1 MVPQPW
7 SLNNAS
13 VTRATFVT
21 SACAVGKLMPMI
33 AVKITID
40 NNPTPKLFVF
50 VRAKT
55 IKGIEKLFVI
65 SMIINIIKKN
75 FFRDSVQMMQFSQ
88 QLKDEEGV
96 IDAAI
101 IMCTELNKNAL
112 KNMELL
118 TEDGISAT
126 ENDTLISINCQ
137 DENSLNNAIQK
148 AEQLLVSNTGNAEN
162 EFNNLASALDSFSDA
177 NIASL
182 SIPGQFVKEI
192 ATELIKK
199 QLHLFVFSD
208 HVPLQDEIYLKNL
221 ALENNVL
228 LMGPEAGT
236 SILNGTVFGFGNR
249 VRNGSVGIIGASG
262 TGIQES
268 STMIDLFGEGI
279 SNAIGVGGRDLQ
291 KDMDGMM
298 TMKTMEIFENDP
310 NTKSILLVSK
320 PVDDNV
326 RNKIIN
332 KINNFS
338 KKNYVLCLVGDNENR
353 EDSAKIKFS
362 KSIQTSV
369 LKILKS
375 LDDDVYKKTKDIV
388 KNQVDDSIKLAESLS
403 KDLNME
409 QKFVRGF
416 FAGGT
421 LCYESKIILE
431 QMIGKVHSNLSSDDE
446 YSIKGSAPSK
456 ENTLIDFGEEEFTSA
471 RPHPIIDPLLR
482 KNRIL
487 EDANDPNV
495 GVIIIDIIC
504 GINAAKNTIAFH
516 AETIKKAIQ
525 TADEKGRKL
534 SVFVYVCGTEKD
546 VSENELQ
553 MLKDSGAEIFT
564 SNALMSFAAAL
575 VVKNLDE
582 NLIKKIR
589 AEFLEGG
596 LF

>member
-1 MVPQPW
+1 
-7 SLNNAS
+7 
-13 VTRATFVT
+13 
-21 SACAVGKLMPMI
+21 MPI
-33 AVKITID
+33 TAVKIIID
-40 NNPTPKLFVF
+40 KRPTPKRFIF
-50 VRAKT
+50 DRAKT
-55 IKGIEKLFVI
+55 IKAIEKLIDI
-65 SMIINIIKKN
+65 SMIVNITKKN

-88 QLKDEEGV
+88 QLKDEQGV

-101 IMCTELNKNAL
+101 VMGTDLNKNTL
-112 KNMELL
+112 KKMELL
-118 TEDGISAT
+118 TEDGAIAT
-126 ENDTLISINCQ
+126 ENDTLISINCT
-137 DENSLNNAIQK
+137 DKNSLNDAIQK
-148 AEQLLVSNTGNAEN
+148 AERLLTSNTTKSKN
-162 EFNNLASALDSFSDA
+162 EFNSLASALGAFDNA

-182 SIPGQFVKEI
+182 SIPGKFVREM
-192 ATELIKK
+192 ATELIRK

-208 HVPLQDEIYLKNL
+208 HVPLEDEIYLKNL

-228 LMGPEAGT
+228 FMGPEAGT

-249 VRNGSVGIIGASG
+249 IRNGSVGIIGASG

-279 SNAIGVGGRDLQ
+279 SHGIGVGGRDLRN
-291 KDMDGMM
+291 DIGGMM
-298 TMKTMEIFENDP
+298 TMKTMEIFEDDP
-310 NTKSILLVSK
+310 NTKAVLLVSK
-320 PVDDNV
+320 PVGDDV

-338 KKNYVLCLVGDNENR
+338 KKNYVICLIGDNENR

-369 LKILKS
+369 LKILKYVNG
-375 LDDDVYKKTKDIV
+375 DAYKKIKDV
-388 KNQVDDSIKLAESLS
+388 VRKQVDDSIKLAESLS
-403 KDLNME
+403 NDLNSE
-409 QKFVRGF
+409 QKFIRGF

-446 YSIKGSAPSK
+446 YSIKGNAASK

-487 EDANDPNV
+487 EDADDPNV

-504 GINAAKNTIAFH
+504 GINAAKNTMAFH
-516 AETIKKAIQ
+516 AETIKKAIEN
-525 TADEKGRKL
+525 AKEKGRKL
-534 SVFVYVCGTEKD
+534 SVFAYICGTEKD
-546 VSENELQ
+546 VSKNELK
-553 MLKDSGAEIFT
+553 LLTDSGAKLFA
-564 SNALMSFAAAL
+564 SNSLMSFAAAL

-582 NLIKKIR
+582 SLIKKIR
-589 AEFLEGG
+589 AEFLEGE
-596 LF
+596 LL

>member
-1 MVPQPW
+1 
-7 SLNNAS
+7 
-13 VTRATFVT
+13 
-21 SACAVGKLMPMI
+21 MPI
-33 AVKITID
+33 TAVKIIID
-40 NNPTPKLFVF
+40 KSPTPKLFTF
-50 VRAKT
+50 DRAKT
-55 IKGIEKLFVI
+55 IKSIEKLFDI
-65 SMIINIIKKN
+65 KMILNIVKKN

-88 QLKDEEGV
+88 QLKDVQGV
-96 IDAAI
+96 VDAAI
-101 IMCTELNKNAL
+101 VMGTDLNKNTL
-112 KNMELL
+112 KNMNLL
-118 TEDGISAT
+118 TEDGNSAT

-137 DENSLNNAIQK
+137 DENSLNNAAQK
-148 AEQLLVSNTGNAEN
+148 AEQLLVSDSAKEKN
-162 EFNNLASALDSFSDA
+162 EFNDLSSALESFSNA

-182 SIPGQFVKEI
+182 SIPGQFVKDMAI
-192 ATELIKK
+192 ELIKK

-208 HVPLQDEIYLKNL
+208 HVPLEDEIYLKNL

-228 LMGPEAGT
+228 FMGPEAGT
-236 SILNGTVFGFGNR
+236 TILNGTVFGFGNR
-249 VRNGSVGIIGASG
+249 IRKGSVGIIGASG

-268 STMIDLFGEGI
+268 STLIDLFGEGI
-279 SNAIGVGGRDLQ
+279 SHAIGVGGRDLRNDIGG
-291 KDMDGMM
+291 KM
-298 TMKTMEIFENDP
+298 TIKAMEIFENDP
-310 NTKSILLVSK
+310 NTEAVLLVSK
-320 PVDDNV
+320 PVDDDV

-353 EDSAKIKFS
+353 EDTDKIKFS
-362 KSIQTSV
+362 KSIQISV

-375 LDDDVYKKTKDIV
+375 LNDDSYKKIKAIIG
-388 KNQVDDSIKLAESLS
+388 NQVNDSIKLAESIS
-403 KDLNME
+403 NGLNNE

-431 QMIGKVHSNLSSDDE
+431 QMIGKIHSNLSSDGE
-446 YSIKGSAPSK
+446 YSIKGNVSSK

-504 GINAAKNTIAFH
+504 GINAAKNTISFH
-516 AETIKKAIQ
+516 AETIKKAIDI
-525 TADEKGRKL
+525 AKENGRKL
-534 SVFVYVCGTEKD
+534 SVFAYICGTEKD
-546 VSENELQ
+546 VSENELK
-553 MLKDSGAEIFT
+553 LLTDSGAKLFT

-575 VVKNLDE
+575 VVNKPDE

-589 AEFLEGG
+589 SEFLEGE

>member
-1 MVPQPW
+1 
-7 SLNNAS
+7 
-13 VTRATFVT
+13 
-21 SACAVGKLMPMI
+21 MPI
-33 AVKITID
+33 TAVKIIID
-40 NNPTPKLFVF
+40 KSPTPKLFTF
-50 VRAKT
+50 DRAKT
-55 IKGIEKLFVI
+55 IKSIEKLFDI
-65 SMIINIIKKN
+65 KMILNIVKKN

-88 QLKDEEGV
+88 QLKDVQGV
-96 IDAAI
+96 VDAAI
-101 IMCTELNKNAL
+101 VMGTDLNKNTL
-112 KNMELL
+112 KNMNLL
-118 TEDGISAT
+118 TEDGNSAT

-137 DENSLNNAIQK
+137 DENSLNNAAQK
-148 AEQLLVSNTGNAEN
+148 AEQLLVSDSAKEKN
-162 EFNNLASALDSFSDA
+162 EFNDLSSALESFSNA

-182 SIPGQFVKEI
+182 SIPGQFVKDMAI
-192 ATELIKK
+192 ELIKK

-208 HVPLQDEIYLKNL
+208 HVPLEDEIYLKNL

-228 LMGPEAGT
+228 FMGPEAGT
-236 SILNGTVFGFGNR
+236 TILNGTVFGFGNR
-249 VRNGSVGIIGASG
+249 IRKGSVGIIGASG

-268 STMIDLFGEGI
+268 STLIDLFGEGI
-279 SNAIGVGGRDLQ
+279 SHAIGVGGRDLRN
-291 KDMDGMM
+291 DIGGMM
-298 TMKTMEIFENDP
+298 TIKAMEIFENDP
-310 NTKSILLVSK
+310 NTEAVLLVSK
-320 PVDDNV
+320 PVDNDV

-353 EDSAKIKFS
+353 EDTDKIKFS
-362 KSIQTSV
+362 KSIQISV

-375 LDDDVYKKTKDIV
+375 LNDDSYKKIKAIIG
-388 KNQVDDSIKLAESLS
+388 NQVNDSIKLAESIS
-403 KDLNME
+403 NGLNNE

-431 QMIGKVHSNLSSDDE
+431 QMIGKIHSNLSSDGE
-446 YSIKGSAPSK
+446 YSIKGNVSSK

-504 GINAAKNTIAFH
+504 GINAAKNTISFH
-516 AETIKKAIQ
+516 AETIKKAIDI
-525 TADEKGRKL
+525 AKENGRKL
-534 SVFVYVCGTEKD
+534 SVFAYICGTEKD
-546 VSENELQ
+546 VSENELK
-553 MLKDSGAEIFT
+553 LLTDSGAKLFT
-564 SNALMSFAAAL
+564 SNALMSFAAAF
-575 VVKNLDE
+575 VVNKPDE

-589 AEFLEGG
+589 SEFLEGE

>member
-1 MVPQPW
+1 
-7 SLNNAS
+7 
-13 VTRATFVT
+13 
-21 SACAVGKLMPMI
+21 
-33 AVKITID
+33 
-40 NNPTPKLFVF
+40 
-50 VRAKT
+50 
-55 IKGIEKLFVI
+55 
-65 SMIINIIKKN
+65 
-75 FFRDSVQMMQFSQ
+75 MMQFSQ
-88 QLKDEEGV
+88 QLKDEQGV
-96 IDAAI
+96 VDAAI
-101 IMCTELNKNAL
+101 VMGTDLNKNTL

-137 DENSLNNAIQK
+137 DENSLNNAAQK
-148 AEQLLVSNTGNAEN
+148 AEQLLVSDSAKTKN
-162 EFNNLASALDSFSDA
+162 EFNDLSSALDSFSNA

-182 SIPGQFVKEI
+182 SIPGQFVKDM
-192 ATELIKK
+192 AVELIKK

-208 HVPLQDEIYLKNL
+208 HVPLEDEIYLKNL

-228 LMGPEAGT
+228 FMGPEAGT
-236 SILNGTVFGFGNR
+236 TILNGTVFGFGNR
-249 VRNGSVGIIGASG
+249 VRKGSVGIIGASG

-268 STMIDLFGEGI
+268 STLIDLFGEGI
-279 SNAIGVGGRDLQ
+279 SHAIGVGGRDLRN
-291 KDMDGMM
+291 DIGGMM
-298 TMKTMEIFENDP
+298 TMKAMEIFENDP
-310 NTKSILLVSK
+310 NTEAVLLVSK
-320 PVDDNV
+320 PVNDDV
-326 RNKIIN
+326 RNKIVN

-353 EDSAKIKFS
+353 EDTDKIKFS

-375 LDDDVYKKTKDIV
+375 LNGDAYKKIKGV
-388 KNQVDDSIKLAESLS
+388 VRNQVSESIKLAESLS
-403 KDLNME
+403 SGLSNE

-431 QMIGKVHSNLSSDDE
+431 QIMGKIYSNLSSDGE
-446 YSIKGSAPSK
+446 YSIKGNATSK

-504 GINAAKNTIAFH
+504 GINAAKNTISFH
-516 AETIKKAIQ
+516 AETIKKAIEI
-525 TADEKGRKL
+525 AEENGRKL
-534 SVFVYVCGTEKD
+534 SVFAYICGTEKD
-546 VSENELQ
+546 VSENELK
-553 MLKDSGAEIFT
+553 LLTDSGAKLFT
-564 SNALMSFAAAL
+564 SNALMSFTAAL
-575 VVKNLDE
+575 VVNKPDE

-589 AEFLEGG
+589 SEFLEGE

>member
-1 MVPQPW
+1 
-7 SLNNAS
+7 
-13 VTRATFVT
+13 
-21 SACAVGKLMPMI
+21 MPMT

-55 IKGIEKLFVI
+55 IKGIEKLFDI
-65 SMIINIIKKN
+65 SMIVNIIKKN

-88 QLKDEEGV
+88 QLKDEQGV

-101 IMCTELNKNAL
+101 VMSTDLNKNTL
-112 KNMELL
+112 KNMNLL

-137 DENSLNNAIQK
+137 DENSLSNAIQK
-148 AEQLLVSNTGNAEN
+148 AEQLLTSSSAKAKN
-162 EFNNLASALDSFSDA
+162 EFTSLASALNAFSDA

-182 SIPGQFVKEI
+182 SIPGQFVKEM
-192 ATELIKK
+192 ATELINK
-199 QLHLFVFSD
+199 QLNLFVFSD
-208 HVPLQDEIYLKNL
+208 HVPLEDEIYLKNL

-228 LMGPEAGT
+228 FMGPEAGT
-236 SILNGTVFGFGNR
+236 SILNGTVFGFGNK
-249 VRNGSVGIIGASG
+249 VRKGSVGIIGASG

-279 SNAIGVGGRDLQ
+279 SHGIGVGGRDLQ
-291 KDMDGMM
+291 NDIGGMM

-310 NTKSILLVSK
+310 NTKAILLVSK
-320 PVDDNV
+320 PVDNDI

-338 KKNYVLCLVGDNENR
+338 KKNYVLCLIGDNENR
-353 EDSAKIKFS
+353 VDTAKIKFS
-362 KSIQTSV
+362 KSIQISV

-375 LDDDVYKKTKDIV
+375 LDDNVYKKTKDVV
-388 KNQVDDSIKLAESLS
+388 KNQINDSIKLAESLS
-403 KDLNME
+403 KDLNE
-409 QKFVRGF
+409 GQKFVRGF

-431 QMIGKVHSNLSSDDE
+431 QMIGKIYSNLSSDDE
-446 YSIKGSAPSK
+446 YSIKGNLSSK
-456 ENTLIDFGEEEFTSA
+456 ENTLIDFGDEEFTSA

-482 KNRIL
+482 RNRIL

-504 GINAAKNTIAFH
+504 GINAAKNTMAFH
-516 AETIKKAIQ
+516 AETIKKAIEIAREQ
-525 TADEKGRKL
+525 GRKL
-534 SVFVYVCGTEKD
+534 SVFTYICGTEND
-546 VSENELQ
+546 VSKNELK
-553 MLKDSGAEIFT
+553 LLADSGAKLFT

-575 VVKNLDE
+575 VVKNLDD
-582 NLIKKIR
+582 NSIKKIR
-589 AEFLEGG
+589 AEFLEGDV
-596 LF
+596 F

>member
-1 MVPQPW
+1 
-7 SLNNAS
+7 
-13 VTRATFVT
+13 
-21 SACAVGKLMPMI
+21 MP
-33 AVKITID
+33 ITTVNIIID
-40 NNPTPKLFVF
+40 RTPTPKLLIF

-55 IKGIEKLFVI
+55 IKAIEKLIDI
-65 SMIINIIKKN
+65 SMIVNITKKN

-88 QLKDEEGV
+88 QLKDEQGV

-101 IMCTELNKNAL
+101 VMGTDLNKNTL
-112 KNMELL
+112 KKMELL
-118 TEDGISAT
+118 TEDGAIAT
-126 ENDTLISINCQ
+126 ENDTLISINCK
-137 DENSLNNAIQK
+137 DKNSLNDAIQK
-148 AEQLLVSNTGNAEN
+148 AERLLTSNTTKSKN
-162 EFNNLASALDSFSDA
+162 EFNSLASALDTFDNA

-182 SIPGQFVKEI
+182 SIPGQFVKEM
-192 ATELIKK
+192 ATELIRK

-208 HVPLQDEIYLKNL
+208 HVPLEDEIYLKNL

-228 LMGPEAGT
+228 FMGPEAGT

-249 VRNGSVGIIGASG
+249 IRNGSIGIIGASG

-279 SNAIGVGGRDLQ
+279 SHGIGVGGRDLRN
-291 KDMDGMM
+291 DIGGMM
-298 TMKTMEIFENDP
+298 TMKTMEIFEDDP
-310 NTKSILLVSK
+310 NTKAVLLVSK
-320 PVDDNV
+320 PVGDDV

-338 KKNYVLCLVGDNENR
+338 KKNYVICLIGDNENR

-369 LKILKS
+369 LKILKYVN
-375 LDDDVYKKTKDIV
+375 DDAYKKTKDVIR
-388 KNQVDDSIKLAESLS
+388 KQVDDSIKLAESLS
-403 KDLNME
+403 NDLNSE

-446 YSIKGSAPSK
+446 YSIKGNATSK

-504 GINAAKNTIAFH
+504 GINAAKNTMAFH
-516 AETIKKAIQ
+516 AETIKKAIEN
-525 TADEKGRKL
+525 AKEKGRKL
-534 SVFVYVCGTEKD
+534 SVFAYICGTEKD
-546 VSENELQ
+546 VSKNELK
-553 MLKDSGAEIFT
+553 LLTDSGAKLFA
-564 SNALMSFAAAL
+564 SNSLMSFAAAL

-582 NLIKKIR
+582 SLIKKIR
-589 AEFLEGG
+589 AEFLEGE
-596 LF
+596 LL

>member
-1 MVPQPW
+1 
-7 SLNNAS
+7 
-13 VTRATFVT
+13 
-21 SACAVGKLMPMI
+21 MI
-33 AVKITID
+33 VNIT
-40 NNPTPKLFVF
+40 
-50 VRAKT
+50 
-55 IKGIEKLFVI
+55 
-65 SMIINIIKKN
+65 KKN

-88 QLKDEEGV
+88 QLKDEQGV

-101 IMCTELNKNAL
+101 VMGTDLNKNTL
-112 KNMELL
+112 KKMELL
-118 TEDGISAT
+118 TEDGAIAT
-126 ENDTLISINCQ
+126 ENDTLISINCK
-137 DENSLNNAIQK
+137 DKNSLNDAIQK
-148 AEQLLVSNTGNAEN
+148 AERLLTSNTTKSKN
-162 EFNNLASALDSFSDA
+162 EFNSLASALNAFDNA

-182 SIPGQFVKEI
+182 SIPGQFVKEM

-208 HVPLQDEIYLKNL
+208 HVPLEDEIYLKNL

-228 LMGPEAGT
+228 FMGPEAGT

-249 VRNGSVGIIGASG
+249 VRKGSVGIIGASG

-279 SNAIGVGGRDLQ
+279 SHGIGVGGRDLRN
-291 KDMDGMM
+291 DIGGMM
-298 TMKTMEIFENDP
+298 TLKAMEVFENDP
-310 NTKSILLVSK
+310 NTKAVLLVSK
-320 PVDDNV
+320 PVEDDV

-332 KINNFS
+332 KINSFS

-353 EDSAKIKFS
+353 EDSARIKFS

-375 LDDDVYKKTKDIV
+375 LDDNGYKKIMDVIR
-388 KNQVDDSIKLAESLS
+388 NQVNESINLAESLS
-403 KDLNME
+403 VDLNKE
-409 QKFVRGF
+409 QKFIRGF

-431 QMIGKVHSNLSSDDE
+431 QMIGKVYSNLSSYDE
-446 YSIKGSAPSK
+446 YSVKGNAPSK

-504 GINAAKNTIAFH
+504 GINAAKNTMAFH

-525 TADEKGRKL
+525 TAKEQGRKL
-534 SVFVYVCGTEKD
+534 SVFAYICGTEKD
-546 VSENELQ
+546 VSENELK
-553 MLKDSGAEIFT
+553 LLTDSGAKLFT

-575 VVKNLDE
+575 VVNKSDE

-589 AEFLEGG
+589 AEFLEGE

>member
-1 MVPQPW
+1 
-7 SLNNAS
+7 
-13 VTRATFVT
+13 
-21 SACAVGKLMPMI
+21 MPMI

-40 NNPTPKLFVF
+40 KNPTPKLFVF

-55 IKGIEKLFVI
+55 IKGIEKLFDI
-65 SMIINIIKKN
+65 SMIVNIIKKN

-88 QLKDEEGV
+88 QLKDEQGV

-101 IMCTELNKNAL
+101 VMSTDLNKNTL
-112 KNMELL
+112 KNMNLL

-137 DENSLNNAIQK
+137 DKNSLSNAIQK
-148 AEQLLVSNTGNAEN
+148 AEQLLTSSSAKAKN
-162 EFNNLASALDSFSDA
+162 EFTSLASALNAFSDA

-182 SIPGQFVKEI
+182 SIPGQFVKEM
-192 ATELIKK
+192 ATELINK
-199 QLHLFVFSD
+199 QLNLFVFSD
-208 HVPLQDEIYLKNL
+208 HVPLEDEIYLKNL

-228 LMGPEAGT
+228 FMGPEAGT
-236 SILNGTVFGFGNR
+236 SILNGTVFGFGNK
-249 VRNGSVGIIGASG
+249 VRKGSVGIIGASG

-279 SNAIGVGGRDLQ
+279 SHGIGVGGRDLQ
-291 KDMDGMM
+291 NDIGGMM

-310 NTKSILLVSK
+310 NTKAILLVSK
-320 PVDDNV
+320 PVDNDI

-338 KKNYVLCLVGDNENR
+338 KKNYVLCLIGDNENR
-353 EDSAKIKFS
+353 VDTAKIKFS
-362 KSIQTSV
+362 KSIQISV

-375 LDDDVYKKTKDIV
+375 LDDNVYKKTKDVV
-388 KNQVDDSIKLAESLS
+388 KNQINDSIKLAESLS
-403 KDLNME
+403 KDLNE
-409 QKFVRGF
+409 GQKFVRGF

-431 QMIGKVHSNLSSDDE
+431 QMIGKIYSNLSSDDE
-446 YSIKGSAPSK
+446 YSIKGNLSSK
-456 ENTLIDFGEEEFTSA
+456 ENTLIDFGDEEFTSA

-482 KNRIL
+482 RNRIL

-504 GINAAKNTIAFH
+504 GINAAKNTMAFH
-516 AETIKKAIQ
+516 AETIKKAIEIAREQ
-525 TADEKGRKL
+525 GRKL
-534 SVFVYVCGTEKD
+534 SVFTYICGTEND
-546 VSENELQ
+546 VSKNELK
-553 MLKDSGAEIFT
+553 LLADSGAKLFT

-575 VVKNLDE
+575 VVKNLDD
-582 NLIKKIR
+582 NSIKKIR
-589 AEFLEGG
+589 AEFLEGDV
-596 LF
+596 F

>member
-1 MVPQPW
+1 
-7 SLNNAS
+7 
-13 VTRATFVT
+13 
-21 SACAVGKLMPMI
+21 MPMI

-40 NNPTPKLFVF
+40 KNPTPKLFVF

-55 IKGIEKLFVI
+55 IKGIEKLFDI
-65 SMIINIIKKN
+65 SMIVNIIKKN

-88 QLKDEEGV
+88 QLKDEQGV

-101 IMCTELNKNAL
+101 VMSTDLNKNTL
-112 KNMELL
+112 KNMNLL

-137 DENSLNNAIQK
+137 DENSLSNAIQK
-148 AEQLLVSNTGNAEN
+148 AEQLLTSSSAKAKN
-162 EFNNLASALDSFSDA
+162 EFTSLASALNAFSDA

-182 SIPGQFVKEI
+182 SIPGQFVKEM
-192 ATELIKK
+192 ATELINK
-199 QLHLFVFSD
+199 QLNLFVFSD
-208 HVPLQDEIYLKNL
+208 HVPLEDEIYLKNL

-228 LMGPEAGT
+228 FMGPEAGT
-236 SILNGTVFGFGNR
+236 SILNGTVFGFGNK
-249 VRNGSVGIIGASG
+249 VRKGSVGIIGASG

-279 SNAIGVGGRDLQ
+279 SHGIGVGGRDLRN
-291 KDMDGMM
+291 DIGGMM
-298 TMKTMEIFENDP
+298 TLKAMEVFENDP
-310 NTKSILLVSK
+310 NTKAVLLVSK
-320 PVDDNV
+320 PVDNDV
-326 RNKIIN
+326 RNEIIN

-353 EDSAKIKFS
+353 EDSARIKFS

-375 LDDDVYKKTKDIV
+375 LDDNSYKKIMDIIR
-388 KNQVDDSIKLAESLS
+388 NQVNESINLAESLS
-403 KDLNME
+403 MDLNKE
-409 QKFVRGF
+409 QKFIRGF

-431 QMIGKVHSNLSSDDE
+431 QMIGKVYSNLSSGDE
-446 YSIKGSAPSK
+446 YSVKGNVSSK

-504 GINAAKNTIAFH
+504 GINAAKNTMAFH

-525 TADEKGRKL
+525 TAKEQGRKL
-534 SVFVYVCGTEKD
+534 SVFAYICGTEKD
-546 VSENELQ
+546 VSENELK
-553 MLKDSGAEIFT
+553 LLTDSGAKLFT

-575 VVKNLDE
+575 VVNKSDE

-589 AEFLEGG
+589 AEFLEGE
-596 LF
+596 LI

>member
-1 MVPQPW
+1 
-7 SLNNAS
+7 
-13 VTRATFVT
+13 
-21 SACAVGKLMPMI
+21 MPI
-33 AVKITID
+33 TAVKIIID
-40 NNPTPKLFVF
+40 NNPTPKLFAF
-50 VRAKT
+50 DRAKT
-55 IKGIEKLFVI
+55 IKGIEKLFDI
-65 SMIINIIKKN
+65 KMILNIVKKN

-88 QLKDEEGV
+88 QLKDEQGV
-96 IDAAI
+96 VDAAI
-101 IMCTELNKNAL
+101 VMGTDLNKNTL
-112 KNMELL
+112 KNMDLL

-137 DENSLNNAIQK
+137 DEISLNNAAQK
-148 AEQLLVSNTGNAEN
+148 AEQLLVSDSAKTKN
-162 EFNNLASALDSFSDA
+162 EFNDLSSALDSFSNA

-182 SIPGQFVKEI
+182 SIPGQFVKEM
-192 ATELIKK
+192 AVELIKK

-208 HVPLQDEIYLKNL
+208 HVPLEDEIYLKKL

-228 LMGPEAGT
+228 FMGPEAGT
-236 SILNGTVFGFGNR
+236 TILNGTVFGFGNR
-249 VRNGSVGIIGASG
+249 VRKGSVGIIGASG

-268 STMIDLFGEGI
+268 STLIDLFGEGI
-279 SNAIGVGGRDLQ
+279 SHAIGVGGRDLRN
-291 KDMDGMM
+291 DIDGMM

-310 NTKSILLVSK
+310 NTEAVLLVSK
-320 PVDDNV
+320 PVDDDV

-353 EDSAKIKFS
+353 EDSDKIKFS

-375 LDDDVYKKTKDIV
+375 LNGDAYKKIKGV
-388 KNQVDDSIKLAESLS
+388 VRNQVSESIKLAESLS
-403 KDLNME
+403 SGLSNE

-504 GINAAKNTIAFH
+504 GINAAKNTMAFH
-516 AETIKKAIQ
+516 AETIKKAIEN
-525 TADEKGRKL
+525 AKEKGRKL
-534 SVFVYVCGTEKD
+534 SVFAYICGTEKD
-546 VSENELQ
+546 VSKNELK
-553 MLKDSGAEIFT
+553 LLTDSGAKLFA
-564 SNALMSFAAAL
+564 SNSLMSFAAAL

-582 NLIKKIR
+582 SLIKKIR
-589 AEFLEGG
+589 AEFLEGE
-596 LF
+596 LL

>member
-1 MVPQPW
+1 
-7 SLNNAS
+7 
-13 VTRATFVT
+13 
-21 SACAVGKLMPMI
+21 
-33 AVKITID
+33 
-40 NNPTPKLFVF
+40 
-50 VRAKT
+50 
-55 IKGIEKLFVI
+55 
-65 SMIINIIKKN
+65 
-75 FFRDSVQMMQFSQ
+75 MMQFSQ
-88 QLKDEEGV
+88 QLKDEQGV

-101 IMCTELNKNAL
+101 VMGTELNKNTL
-112 KNMELL
+112 KNMNLL
-118 TEDGISAT
+118 TEDGAAAT
-126 ENDTLISINCQ
+126 ENDTLISISCQ
-137 DENSLNNAIQK
+137 DQNSLNDAIQK
-148 AEQLLVSNTGNAEN
+148 AEQLLVSSTVNIKN
-162 EFNNLASALDSFSDA
+162 EFANLSSAFDAFSNA

-182 SIPGQFVKEI
+182 SIPGQFVKEM

-208 HVPLQDEIYLKNL
+208 HVPLEDEIYLKNL
-221 ALENNVL
+221 SLENNVL
-228 LMGPEAGT
+228 FMGPEAGT

-249 VRNGSVGIIGASG
+249 VRKGSVGIIGASG

-279 SNAIGVGGRDLQ
+279 SHGIGVGGRDLRN
-291 KDMDGMM
+291 DIGGMM
-298 TMKTMEIFENDP
+298 TMKAMEVFENDP
-310 NTKSILLVSK
+310 NTKAVLLVSK
-320 PVDDNV
+320 PVDNDV
-326 RNKIIN
+326 RNEIIN

-353 EDSAKIKFS
+353 EDSARIKFS

-375 LDDDVYKKTKDIV
+375 LDDNGYKKIMDVIRSQI
-388 KNQVDDSIKLAESLS
+388 NDSIKQSESLS
-403 KDLNME
+403 KDLNEE
-409 QKFVRGF
+409 QKFIRGF

-431 QMIGKVHSNLSSDDE
+431 QMIGKVYSNLSSDDE
-446 YSIKGSAPSK
+446 YSIKGSVTSK

-504 GINAAKNTIAFH
+504 GINAAKNTIASH

-525 TADEKGRKL
+525 TAKEQGRKL
-534 SVFVYVCGTEKD
+534 SIFAYICGTEKD
-546 VSENELQ
+546 VSENELK
-553 MLKDSGAEIFT
+553 LLTDSGAKLFT

-575 VVKNLDE
+575 VVNKSDE

-589 AEFLEGG
+589 AEFLEGE
-596 LF
+596 LI

>member
-1 MVPQPW
+1 
-7 SLNNAS
+7 
-13 VTRATFVT
+13 
-21 SACAVGKLMPMI
+21 MPII

-40 NNPTPKLFVF
+40 KRPTPKLFVF

-55 IKGIEKLFVI
+55 IKGIEKLFDI
-65 SMIINIIKKN
+65 KMILNIVKKN

-88 QLKDEEGV
+88 QLKDEQGV
-96 IDAAI
+96 VDAAI
-101 IMCTELNKNAL
+101 VMGTDLNKNTL
-112 KNMELL
+112 KNMDLL

-126 ENDTLISINCQ
+126 ENDTLISINCK
-137 DENSLNNAIQK
+137 DENSLNNTAQK
-148 AEQLLVSNTGNAEN
+148 AEQLLVSDSAKAKN
-162 EFNNLASALDSFSDA
+162 EFNDLSSALDSFSNA

-182 SIPGQFVKEI
+182 SIPGQFVKEM
-192 ATELIKK
+192 AVELINK
-199 QLHLFVFSD
+199 QLNLFVFSD
-208 HVPLQDEIYLKNL
+208 HVPLEDEIYLKNL

-228 LMGPEAGT
+228 FMGPEAGT

-249 VRNGSVGIIGASG
+249 IRKGSVGIIGASG
-262 TGIQES
+262 TGIQEA

-279 SNAIGVGGRDLQ
+279 SHAIGVGGRDLRN
-291 KDMDGMM
+291 DIGGVM

-310 NTKSILLVSK
+310 NTKAVLLVSK
-320 PVDDNV
+320 PVDNYI

-353 EDSAKIKFS
+353 EDTDKIKFS

-369 LKILKS
+369 LKILKL
-375 LDDDVYKKTKDIV
+375 LDDNVYKKTKDV
-388 KNQVDDSIKLAESLS
+388 VRNQINDSIKLSESLS
-403 KDLNME
+403 KDLNE
-409 QKFVRGF
+409 GQKFIRGF

-431 QMIGKVHSNLSSDDE
+431 QMIGKIYSNLSSDDE
-446 YSIKGSAPSK
+446 YSIKGNVSSK

-482 KNRIL
+482 RNRIL

-504 GINAAKNTIAFH
+504 GINAAKNTMAFH
-516 AETIKKAIQ
+516 AETIKKAIEIAREQ
-525 TADEKGRKL
+525 GRKL
-534 SVFVYVCGTEKD
+534 SVFTYICGTEND
-546 VSENELQ
+546 VSKNELK
-553 MLKDSGAEIFT
+553 LLADSGAKLFT

-575 VVKNLDE
+575 VVKNLDD
-582 NLIKKIR
+582 NSIKKIR
-589 AEFLEGG
+589 AEFLEGDV
-596 LF
+596 F

>member
-1 MVPQPW
+1 
-7 SLNNAS
+7 
-13 VTRATFVT
+13 
-21 SACAVGKLMPMI
+21 MI

-40 NNPTPKLFVF
+40 KSPTPKLFIF

-55 IKGIEKLFVI
+55 IKGIEKLIDI
-65 SMIINIIKKN
+65 SMIVNITKKN

-88 QLKDEEGV
+88 QLKDEQGV

-101 IMCTELNKNAL
+101 VMGTDLNKNTL
-112 KNMELL
+112 KKMELL
-118 TEDGISAT
+118 TEDGAIAT

-137 DENSLNNAIQK
+137 DENSLDNAIQR
-148 AEQLLVSNTGNAEN
+148 AEQLLTSDTTKSKN
-162 EFNNLASALDSFSDA
+162 EFGDLSSALDVFDNA
-177 NIASL
+177 NMTSL
-182 SIPGQFVKEI
+182 SIPGQFVKEMAI
-192 ATELIKK
+192 ELIRK

-208 HVPLQDEIYLKNL
+208 HVPLEDEIYLKNL

-228 LMGPEAGT
+228 FMGPEAGT

-249 VRNGSVGIIGASG
+249 IRNGSIGIIGASG

-279 SNAIGVGGRDLQ
+279 SHGIGVGGRDLRN
-291 KDMDGMM
+291 DIGGMM
-298 TMKTMEIFENDP
+298 TMKTMEIFEDDP
-310 NTKSILLVSK
+310 NTKAVLLVSK
-320 PVDDNV
+320 PVGDDV

-338 KKNYVLCLVGDNENR
+338 KKNYVICLIGDNENR

-369 LKILKS
+369 LKILKYVN
-375 LDDDVYKKTKDIV
+375 DDAYKKIKDV
-388 KNQVDDSIKLAESLS
+388 VRKQVDDSIKLAESLS
-403 KDLNME
+403 NDLNSE

-446 YSIKGSAPSK
+446 YSIKGNAASK

-487 EDANDPNV
+487 EDADDPNV

-516 AETIKKAIQ
+516 ADAIKKAIEN
-525 TADEKGRKL
+525 AKEKGRKL
-534 SVFVYVCGTEKD
+534 SVFAYICGTEKD
-546 VSENELQ
+546 VSENELK
-553 MLKDSGAEIFT
+553 LLTDSGAKLFA
-564 SNALMSFAAAL
+564 SNSLMSFAAAL

-582 NLIKKIR
+582 SLIKKIR
-589 AEFLEGG
+589 AEFLEGE
-596 LF
+596 LL

>member
-1 MVPQPW
+1 MI
-7 SLNNAS
+7 LNI
-13 VTRATFVT
+13 V
-21 SACAVGKLMPMI
+21 
-33 AVKITID
+33 
-40 NNPTPKLFVF
+40 
-50 VRAKT
+50 
-55 IKGIEKLFVI
+55 
-65 SMIINIIKKN
+65 KKN

-88 QLKDEEGV
+88 QLKDEQGV
-96 IDAAI
+96 VDAAI
-101 IMCTELNKNAL
+101 VMGTDLNKNTL
-112 KNMELL
+112 KKMDLL

-126 ENDTLISINCQ
+126 ENDTLISINCK
-137 DENSLNNAIQK
+137 DENSLNNTAQK
-148 AEQLLVSNTGNAEN
+148 AEQLLVSDSAKTKN
-162 EFNNLASALDSFSDA
+162 EFNDLSSALDSFSNA

-182 SIPGQFVKEI
+182 SIPGQFVKEM
-192 ATELIKK
+192 AVELIKK

-208 HVPLQDEIYLKNL
+208 HVPLEDEIYLKNL

-228 LMGPEAGT
+228 FMGPEAGT
-236 SILNGTVFGFGNR
+236 TILNGTVFGFGNR
-249 VRNGSVGIIGASG
+249 IRKGSVGIIGASG
-262 TGIQES
+262 TGIQEA

-279 SNAIGVGGRDLQ
+279 SHAIGVGGRDLRN
-291 KDMDGMM
+291 DIGGMM
-298 TMKTMEIFENDP
+298 TMKAMEIFENDP
-310 NTKSILLVSK
+310 NTKAILLVSK
-320 PVDDNV
+320 PVDNDV

-353 EDSAKIKFS
+353 EDTDKIKFS

-369 LKILKS
+369 LKILKY
-375 LDDDVYKKTKDIV
+375 LNDDAYKKIKGIIG
-388 KNQVDDSIKLAESLS
+388 NQVNDSIKLAESLS
-403 KDLNME
+403 NGLNEE

-431 QMIGKVHSNLSSDDE
+431 QMIGKVYSNLSLDDE
-446 YSIKGSAPSK
+446 YSVKGNASSK

-482 KNRIL
+482 RNRIL
-487 EDANDPNV
+487 EDADDPNV

-504 GINAAKNTIAFH
+504 GINAAKNTVVFH

-525 TADEKGRKL
+525 IAEEQGRKL
-534 SVFVYVCGTEKD
+534 SVFAYICGTEKD
-546 VSENELQ
+546 VSENELE
-553 MLKDSGAEIFT
+553 LLTDSGAKLFT

-575 VVKNLDE
+575 VVNKSDE

-589 AEFLEGG
+589 VEFLEGE

>member
-1 MVPQPW
+1 
-7 SLNNAS
+7 
-13 VTRATFVT
+13 
-21 SACAVGKLMPMI
+21 MPMI

-40 NNPTPKLFVF
+40 KNPTPKLFVF

-55 IKGIEKLFVI
+55 IKGIEKLFDI
-65 SMIINIIKKN
+65 SMIVNIIKKN

-88 QLKDEEGV
+88 QLKDEQGV

-101 IMCTELNKNAL
+101 VMSTDLNKNTL
-112 KNMELL
+112 KNMNLL

-137 DENSLNNAIQK
+137 DENSLSNAIQK
-148 AEQLLVSNTGNAEN
+148 AEQLLTSSSAKAKN
-162 EFNNLASALDSFSDA
+162 EFTSLASALNAFSDA

-182 SIPGQFVKEI
+182 SIPGQFVKEM
-192 ATELIKK
+192 ATELINK
-199 QLHLFVFSD
+199 QLNLFVFSD
-208 HVPLQDEIYLKNL
+208 HVPLEDEIYLKNL

-228 LMGPEAGT
+228 FMGPEAGT
-236 SILNGTVFGFGNR
+236 SILNGTVFGFGNK
-249 VRNGSVGIIGASG
+249 VRKGSVGIIGASG

-279 SNAIGVGGRDLQ
+279 SHGIGVGGRDLQ
-291 KDMDGMM
+291 NDIGGMM

-310 NTKSILLVSK
+310 NTKAILLVSK
-320 PVDDNV
+320 PVDNDI

-338 KKNYVLCLVGDNENR
+338 KKNYVLCLIGDNENSV
-353 EDSAKIKFS
+353 DTAKIKFS
-362 KSIQTSV
+362 KSIQISV

-375 LDDDVYKKTKDIV
+375 LDDNVYKKTKDVV
-388 KNQVDDSIKLAESLS
+388 KNQINDSIKLAESLS
-403 KDLNME
+403 KDLNE
-409 QKFVRGF
+409 GQKFVRGF

-431 QMIGKVHSNLSSDDE
+431 QMIGKIYSNLSSDDE
-446 YSIKGSAPSK
+446 YSIKGNLSSK

-482 KNRIL
+482 RNRIL

-504 GINAAKNTIAFH
+504 GINAAKNTMAFH
-516 AETIKKAIQ
+516 AETIKKAIEIAREQ
-525 TADEKGRKL
+525 GRKL
-534 SVFVYVCGTEKD
+534 SVFTYICGTEND
-546 VSENELQ
+546 VSKNELK
-553 MLKDSGAEIFT
+553 LLADSGAKLFT

-575 VVKNLDE
+575 VVKNLDD
-582 NLIKKIR
+582 NSIKKIR
-589 AEFLEGG
+589 AEFLEGDV
-596 LF
+596 F

>member
-1 MVPQPW
+1 
-7 SLNNAS
+7 
-13 VTRATFVT
+13 
-21 SACAVGKLMPMI
+21 MPI
-33 AVKITID
+33 TAVKIIID
-40 NNPTPKLFVF
+40 KSPTPKLFTF
-50 VRAKT
+50 DRAKT
-55 IKGIEKLFVI
+55 IKSIEKLFDI
-65 SMIINIIKKN
+65 KMILNIVKKN

-88 QLKDEEGV
+88 QLKDVQGV
-96 IDAAI
+96 VDAAI
-101 IMCTELNKNAL
+101 VMGTDLNKNTL
-112 KNMELL
+112 KNMNLL
-118 TEDGISAT
+118 TEDGNSAT

-137 DENSLNNAIQK
+137 DENSLNNAAQK
-148 AEQLLVSNTGNAEN
+148 AEQLLVSDSAKEKN
-162 EFNNLASALDSFSDA
+162 EFNDLSSALESFSNA

-182 SIPGQFVKEI
+182 SIPGQFVKDMAI
-192 ATELIKK
+192 ELIKK

-208 HVPLQDEIYLKNL
+208 HVPLEDEIYLKNL

-228 LMGPEAGT
+228 FMGPEAGT
-236 SILNGTVFGFGNR
+236 TILNGTVFGFGNR
-249 VRNGSVGIIGASG
+249 IRKGSVGIIGASG

-268 STMIDLFGEGI
+268 STLIDLFGEGI
-279 SNAIGVGGRDLQ
+279 SHAIGVGGRDLRN
-291 KDMDGMM
+291 DIGGMM
-298 TMKTMEIFENDP
+298 TIKAMEIFENDP
-310 NTKSILLVSK
+310 NTEAVLLVSK
-320 PVDDNV
+320 PVDNDV

-353 EDSAKIKFS
+353 EDTDKIKFS
-362 KSIQTSV
+362 KSIQISV

-375 LDDDVYKKTKDIV
+375 LNDDSYKKIKAIIG
-388 KNQVDDSIKLAESLS
+388 NQVNDSIKLAESIS
-403 KDLNME
+403 NGLNNE

-431 QMIGKVHSNLSSDDE
+431 QMIGKIHSNLSSDGE
-446 YSIKGSAPSK
+446 YSIKGNVSSK

-504 GINAAKNTIAFH
+504 GINAAKNTISFH
-516 AETIKKAIQ
+516 AETIKKAIDI
-525 TADEKGRKL
+525 AKENGRKL
-534 SVFVYVCGTEKD
+534 SVFAYICGTEKD
-546 VSENELQ
+546 VSENELK
-553 MLKDSGAEIFT
+553 LLTDSGAKLFT

-575 VVKNLDE
+575 VVNKPDE

-589 AEFLEGG
+589 SEFLEGE

>member
-1 MVPQPW
+1 
-7 SLNNAS
+7 
-13 VTRATFVT
+13 
-21 SACAVGKLMPMI
+21 MPMI

-40 NNPTPKLFVF
+40 KNPTPKLFVF

-55 IKGIEKLFVI
+55 IKGIEKLFDI
-65 SMIINIIKKN
+65 SMIVNIIKKN

-88 QLKDEEGV
+88 QLKDEQGV

-101 IMCTELNKNAL
+101 VMSTDLNKNTL
-112 KNMELL
+112 KNMNLL

-137 DENSLNNAIQK
+137 DKNSLSNAIQK
-148 AEQLLVSNTGNAEN
+148 AEQLLTSSSAKAKN
-162 EFNNLASALDSFSDA
+162 EFTSLASALNAFSDA

-182 SIPGQFVKEI
+182 SIPGQFVKEM
-192 ATELIKK
+192 ATELINK
-199 QLHLFVFSD
+199 QLNLFVFSD
-208 HVPLQDEIYLKNL
+208 HVPLEDEIYLKNL

-228 LMGPEAGT
+228 FMGPEAGT
-236 SILNGTVFGFGNR
+236 SILNGTVFGFGNK
-249 VRNGSVGIIGASG
+249 VRKGSVGIIGASG

-279 SNAIGVGGRDLQ
+279 SHGIGVGGRDLQ
-291 KDMDGMM
+291 NDIGGMM

-310 NTKSILLVSK
+310 NTKAILLVSK
-320 PVDDNV
+320 PVDNDI

-338 KKNYVLCLVGDNENR
+338 KKNYVLCLIGDNENR
-353 EDSAKIKFS
+353 VDTAKIKFS
-362 KSIQTSV
+362 KSIQISV

-375 LDDDVYKKTKDIV
+375 LDDNVYKKTKDVV
-388 KNQVDDSIKLAESLS
+388 KNQINDSIKLAESLS
-403 KDLNME
+403 KDLNE
-409 QKFVRGF
+409 GQKFVRGF

-431 QMIGKVHSNLSSDDE
+431 QMIGKIYSNLSSDDE
-446 YSIKGSAPSK
+446 YSIKGNLSSK

-482 KNRIL
+482 RNRIL

-504 GINAAKNTIAFH
+504 GINAAKNTMAFH
-516 AETIKKAIQ
+516 AETIKKAIEIAREQ
-525 TADEKGRKL
+525 GRKL
-534 SVFVYVCGTEKD
+534 SVFTYICGTEND
-546 VSENELQ
+546 VSKNELK
-553 MLKDSGAEIFT
+553 LLADSGAKLFT

-575 VVKNLDE
+575 VVKNLDD
-582 NLIKKIR
+582 NSIKKIR
-589 AEFLEGG
+589 AEFLEGDV
-596 LF
+596 F

>member
-1 MVPQPW
+1 
-7 SLNNAS
+7 
-13 VTRATFVT
+13 
-21 SACAVGKLMPMI
+21 MPI
-33 AVKITID
+33 TAVKIIID
-40 NNPTPKLFVF
+40 KSPTPKLFTF
-50 VRAKT
+50 DRAKT
-55 IKGIEKLFVI
+55 IKSIEKLFDI
-65 SMIINIIKKN
+65 KMILNIVKKN

-88 QLKDEEGV
+88 QLKDVQGV
-96 IDAAI
+96 VDAAI
-101 IMCTELNKNAL
+101 VMGTDLNKNTL
-112 KNMELL
+112 KNMNLL
-118 TEDGISAT
+118 TEDGNSAT

-137 DENSLNNAIQK
+137 DENSLNNAAQK
-148 AEQLLVSNTGNAEN
+148 AEQLLVSDSAKEKN
-162 EFNNLASALDSFSDA
+162 EFNDLSSALESFSNA

-182 SIPGQFVKEI
+182 SIPGQFVKDMAI
-192 ATELIKK
+192 ELIKK

-208 HVPLQDEIYLKNL
+208 HVPLEDEIYLKNL

-228 LMGPEAGT
+228 FMGPEAGT
-236 SILNGTVFGFGNR
+236 TILNGTVFGFGNR
-249 VRNGSVGIIGASG
+249 IRKGSVGIIGASG

-268 STMIDLFGEGI
+268 STLIDLFGEGI
-279 SNAIGVGGRDLQ
+279 SHAIGVGGRDLRN
-291 KDMDGMM
+291 DIGGMM
-298 TMKTMEIFENDP
+298 TIKAMEIFENDP
-310 NTKSILLVSK
+310 NTEAVLLVSK
-320 PVDDNV
+320 PVDDDV

-353 EDSAKIKFS
+353 EDTDKIKFS
-362 KSIQTSV
+362 KSIQISV

-375 LDDDVYKKTKDIV
+375 LNDDSYKKIKAIIG
-388 KNQVDDSIKLAESLS
+388 NQVNDSIKLAESIS
-403 KDLNME
+403 NGLNNE

-431 QMIGKVHSNLSSDDE
+431 QMIGKIHSNLSSDGE
-446 YSIKGSAPSK
+446 YSIKGNVSSK

-504 GINAAKNTIAFH
+504 GINAAKNTISFH
-516 AETIKKAIQ
+516 AETIKKAIDI
-525 TADEKGRKL
+525 AKENGRKL
-534 SVFVYVCGTEKD
+534 SVFAYICGTEKD
-546 VSENELQ
+546 VSENELK
-553 MLKDSGAEIFT
+553 LLTDSGAKLFT
-564 SNALMSFAAAL
+564 SNALMSFAAAF
-575 VVKNLDE
+575 VVNKPDE

-589 AEFLEGG
+589 SEFLEGE

>member
-1 MVPQPW
+1 
-7 SLNNAS
+7 
-13 VTRATFVT
+13 
-21 SACAVGKLMPMI
+21 
-33 AVKITID
+33 
-40 NNPTPKLFVF
+40 
-50 VRAKT
+50 
-55 IKGIEKLFVI
+55 
-65 SMIINIIKKN
+65 
-75 FFRDSVQMMQFSQ
+75 MMQFSQ
-88 QLKDEEGV
+88 QLKDEHGV
-96 IDAAI
+96 IEAAI
-101 IMCTELNKNAL
+101 VMGTNLNKNTL
-112 KNMELL
+112 KNMNLL
-118 TEDGISAT
+118 TEDGATAT
-126 ENDTLISINCQ
+126 ENDTLISISCQ
-137 DENSLNNAIQK
+137 DENSLNSAIQK
-148 AEQLLVSNTGNAEN
+148 AEQLLVSSSAKVKN
-162 EFNNLASALDSFSDA
+162 EFASLSSALDTFSNA

-182 SIPGQFVKEI
+182 SIPGQFVKEM

-208 HVPLQDEIYLKNL
+208 HVPLEDEIYLKNL

-228 LMGPEAGT
+228 FMGPEAGT

-249 VRNGSVGIIGASG
+249 VRKGSVGIIGASG

-279 SNAIGVGGRDLQ
+279 SHGIGVGGRDLRN
-291 KDMDGMM
+291 DIGGMM
-298 TMKTMEIFENDP
+298 TLKAMEVFENDP
-310 NTKSILLVSK
+310 NTKAVLLVSK
-320 PVDDNV
+320 PVEDDV

-332 KINNFS
+332 KINSFS

-353 EDSAKIKFS
+353 EDSARIKFS

-375 LDDDVYKKTKDIV
+375 LDDNGYKKIMDVIR
-388 KNQVDDSIKLAESLS
+388 NQVNESINLAESLS
-403 KDLNME
+403 MDLNKE
-409 QKFVRGF
+409 QKFIRGF

-431 QMIGKVHSNLSSDDE
+431 QMIGKVYSNLRSDDE
-446 YSIKGSAPSK
+446 YSVKGNVPSK

-504 GINAAKNTIAFH
+504 GINAAKNTISFH

-525 TADEKGRKL
+525 TAKEQGRKL
-534 SVFVYVCGTEKD
+534 SVFAYICGTEKD
-546 VSENELQ
+546 VSENELK
-553 MLKDSGAEIFT
+553 LLTDSGAKLFT

-575 VVKNLDE
+575 VVNKSDE

-589 AEFLEGG
+589 AEFLEGE

>member
-1 MVPQPW
+1 
-7 SLNNAS
+7 
-13 VTRATFVT
+13 
-21 SACAVGKLMPMI
+21 MI
-33 AVKITID
+33 VNIT
-40 NNPTPKLFVF
+40 
-50 VRAKT
+50 
-55 IKGIEKLFVI
+55 
-65 SMIINIIKKN
+65 KKN

-88 QLKDEEGV
+88 QLKDEQGV

-101 IMCTELNKNAL
+101 VMGTDLNKNTL
-112 KNMELL
+112 KKMELL
-118 TEDGISAT
+118 TEDGAIAT
-126 ENDTLISINCQ
+126 ENDTLISINCK
-137 DENSLNNAIQK
+137 DKNSLNDAIQK
-148 AEQLLVSNTGNAEN
+148 AERLLTSNTTKSKN
-162 EFNNLASALDSFSDA
+162 EFNSLASALDAFDNA

-182 SIPGQFVKEI
+182 SIPGQFVKEM
-192 ATELIKK
+192 ATELIRK
-199 QLHLFVFSD
+199 QIHLFVFSD
-208 HVPLQDEIYLKNL
+208 HVPLEDEIYLKNL

-228 LMGPEAGT
+228 FMGPEAGT

-249 VRNGSVGIIGASG
+249 VRSGSVGIIGASG

-279 SNAIGVGGRDLQ
+279 SHGIGVGGRDLRN
-291 KDMDGMM
+291 DIGGMM
-298 TMKTMEIFENDP
+298 TMKTMEIFEDDP
-310 NTKSILLVSK
+310 NTKAVLLVSK
-320 PVDDNV
+320 PVGDDV

-338 KKNYVLCLVGDNENR
+338 KKNYVICLIGDNENR

-369 LKILKS
+369 LKILKYVN
-375 LDDDVYKKTKDIV
+375 DDAYKKTKDVIR
-388 KNQVDDSIKLAESLS
+388 KQVDDSIKLAELLS
-403 KDLNME
+403 NDLNSE

-446 YSIKGSAPSK
+446 YSIKGNATSK

-487 EDANDPNV
+487 EDADDPNV

-504 GINAAKNTIAFH
+504 GINAAKNTMAFH
-516 AETIKKAIQ
+516 AETIKKAIEN
-525 TADEKGRKL
+525 AKEKGRKL
-534 SVFVYVCGTEKD
+534 SVFAYICGTEKD
-546 VSENELQ
+546 VSKNELK
-553 MLKDSGAEIFT
+553 LLTDSGAKLFA
-564 SNALMSFAAAL
+564 SNSLMSFTAAL

-582 NLIKKIR
+582 SLIKKIR
-589 AEFLEGG
+589 AEFLEGE
-596 LF
+596 LL

>member
-1 MVPQPW
+1 
-7 SLNNAS
+7 
-13 VTRATFVT
+13 
-21 SACAVGKLMPMI
+21 MPMI

-40 NNPTPKLFVF
+40 KSPTPKLFIF

-55 IKGIEKLFVI
+55 IKGIEKLIDI
-65 SMIINIIKKN
+65 SMIVNITKKN

-88 QLKDEEGV
+88 QLKDEQGV

-101 IMCTELNKNAL
+101 VMGTDLNKNTL
-112 KNMELL
+112 KKMELL
-118 TEDGISAT
+118 TEDGAIAT

-137 DENSLNNAIQK
+137 DENSLDNAIQR
-148 AEQLLVSNTGNAEN
+148 AEQLLTSDTTKSKN
-162 EFNNLASALDSFSDA
+162 EFGDLSSALDVFDNA
-177 NIASL
+177 NMASL
-182 SIPGQFVKEI
+182 SIPGQFVKEMAI
-192 ATELIKK
+192 ELIRK

-208 HVPLQDEIYLKNL
+208 HVPLEDEIYLKNL

-228 LMGPEAGT
+228 FMGPEAGT

-249 VRNGSVGIIGASG
+249 IRNGSVGIIGASG

-279 SNAIGVGGRDLQ
+279 SHAIGVGGRDLHN
-291 KDMDGMM
+291 DIGGMM
-298 TMKTMEIFENDP
+298 TMKTMEIFEDDP
-310 NTKSILLVSK
+310 NTKAVLLVSK
-320 PVDDNV
+320 PVGDDV

-338 KKNYVLCLVGDNENR
+338 KKNYVICLIGDNENR
-353 EDSAKIKFS
+353 EDSTKIKFS

-369 LKILKS
+369 LKILKYVN
-375 LDDDVYKKTKDIV
+375 DDAYKKIKDV
-388 KNQVDDSIKLAESLS
+388 VRKQVDDSIKLAESLS
-403 KDLNME
+403 NDLNSE

-446 YSIKGSAPSK
+446 YSIKGNAASK

-482 KNRIL
+482 RNRIL
-487 EDANDPNV
+487 EDADDPNV
-495 GVIIIDIIC
+495 GVIVIDIIC
-504 GINAAKNTIAFH
+504 GINAAKNTMAFH
-516 AETIKKAIQ
+516 AETIKQAIQ
-525 TADEKGRKL
+525 TAKEQGRKL
-534 SVFVYVCGTEKD
+534 SVFAYICGTVKD
-546 VSENELQ
+546 VSEDELQ
-553 MLKDSGAEIFT
+553 MLTDSGAKLFT

-575 VVKNLDE
+575 VVNKSDE

-589 AEFLEGG
+589 AEFLEGE

>member
-1 MVPQPW
+1 
-7 SLNNAS
+7 
-13 VTRATFVT
+13 
-21 SACAVGKLMPMI
+21 MPII

-40 NNPTPKLFVF
+40 KRPTPKLFVF

-55 IKGIEKLFVI
+55 IKGIEKLFDI
-65 SMIINIIKKN
+65 SMIVNITKKN
-75 FFRDSVQMMQFSQ
+75 FFKDSVQMMQLSQ
-88 QLKDEEGV
+88 QLKDEQGV
-96 IDAAI
+96 VDAAI
-101 IMCTELNKNAL
+101 VMGTDLNKNTL
-112 KNMELL
+112 KNMNLL
-118 TEDGISAT
+118 TEDGATAT
-126 ENDTLISINCQ
+126 ENDTLISISCQ
-137 DENSLNNAIQK
+137 DQNSLNNAIQK
-148 AEQLLVSNTGNAEN
+148 AEQLLTSSSVKTKN
-162 EFNNLASALDSFSDA
+162 EFASLASALDAFSDA
-177 NIASL
+177 TIASL
-182 SIPGQFVKEI
+182 SIPGQFVKEV

-208 HVPLQDEIYLKNL
+208 HVPLEDEIYLKNL

-228 LMGPEAGT
+228 FMGPEAGT

-249 VRNGSVGIIGASG
+249 VRKGSVGIIGASG

-279 SNAIGVGGRDLQ
+279 SHGIGVGGRDLRN
-291 KDMDGMM
+291 DIGGMM
-298 TMKTMEIFENDP
+298 TLKAMEVFENDP
-310 NTKSILLVSK
+310 NTKAVLLVSK
-320 PVDDNV
+320 PVEDDV

-332 KINNFS
+332 KINSFS

-353 EDSAKIKFS
+353 EDSARIKFS

-375 LDDDVYKKTKDIV
+375 LDDNIYKKIMNV
-388 KNQVDDSIKLAESLS
+388 IRIQVNESINLAESLS
-403 KDLNME
+403 KDLNGE

-431 QMIGKVHSNLSSDDE
+431 QMIGKVYSNLRSDDE
-446 YSIKGSAPSK
+446 YSVKGNVPSK

-504 GINAAKNTIAFH
+504 GINAAKSTISFH

-525 TADEKGRKL
+525 TAKEQGRKL
-534 SVFVYVCGTEKD
+534 SVFAYICGTEKD
-546 VSENELQ
+546 VSENELK
-553 MLKDSGAEIFT
+553 LLTDSGAKLFT

-575 VVKNLDE
+575 VVNKSDE

-589 AEFLEGG
+589 AEFLEGE
-596 LF
+596 LI

>member
-1 MVPQPW
+1 MI
-7 SLNNAS
+7 LNL
-13 VTRATFVT
+13 V
-21 SACAVGKLMPMI
+21 
-33 AVKITID
+33 
-40 NNPTPKLFVF
+40 
-50 VRAKT
+50 
-55 IKGIEKLFVI
+55 
-65 SMIINIIKKN
+65 KKN
-75 FFRDSVQMMQFSQ
+75 FFKDSVQMMQFSQ
-88 QLKDEEGV
+88 QLKDEQGV
-96 IDAAI
+96 LDAAI
-101 IMCTELNKNAL
+101 VMGTDLNKNTL
-112 KNMELL
+112 KNMNLL
-118 TEDGISAT
+118 TEDGVAAT
-126 ENDTLISINCQ
+126 ENDTLISISCQ
-137 DENSLNNAIQK
+137 DESSLNNAIQK
-148 AEQLLVSNTGNAEN
+148 AEQLLTSSSAKVKN
-162 EFNNLASALDSFSDA
+162 EFASLSSALDTFSNP

-182 SIPGQFVKEI
+182 SIPGQFVKEM

-208 HVPLQDEIYLKNL
+208 HVPLEDEIYLKNL

-228 LMGPEAGT
+228 FMGPEAGT

-249 VRNGSVGIIGASG
+249 IRKGSVGIIGASG

-268 STMIDLFGEGI
+268 STMLDLFGEGI
-279 SNAIGVGGRDLQ
+279 SHGIGVGGRDLRN
-291 KDMDGMM
+291 DIGGVM
-298 TMKTMEIFENDP
+298 TMKAMEVFENDP
-310 NTKSILLVSK
+310 NTKAVLLVSK
-320 PVDDNV
+320 PVDDNI

-353 EDSAKIKFS
+353 EDSARIKFS

-375 LDDDVYKKTKDIV
+375 LDDNVYKKANDAV
-388 KNQVDDSIKLAESLS
+388 RNQVNDSIKLAESLS
-403 KDLNME
+403 KDLNDE

-431 QMIGKVHSNLSSDDE
+431 QMIGKVYSNLSLDDE
-446 YSIKGSAPSK
+446 YSIKGNLSSK
-456 ENTLIDFGEEEFTSA
+456 ENTLIDFGEQEFTSA

-504 GINAAKNTIAFH
+504 GINAAKNTMAFH

-525 TADEKGRKL
+525 TAKEQGRKL
-534 SVFVYVCGTEKD
+534 SVFAYICGTEKD
-546 VSENELQ
+546 VSENELK
-553 MLKDSGAEIFT
+553 LLTDSGAKLFT

-575 VVKNLDE
+575 VVNKSDE

-589 AEFLEGG
+589 TEFLEGE
-596 LF
+596 LI

>member
-1 MVPQPW
+1 
-7 SLNNAS
+7 
-13 VTRATFVT
+13 
-21 SACAVGKLMPMI
+21 MI
-33 AVKITID
+33 VNIT
-40 NNPTPKLFVF
+40 
-50 VRAKT
+50 
-55 IKGIEKLFVI
+55 
-65 SMIINIIKKN
+65 KKN

-88 QLKDEEGV
+88 QLKDEQGV

-101 IMCTELNKNAL
+101 VMGTDLNKNTL
-112 KNMELL
+112 KKMELL
-118 TEDGISAT
+118 TEDGAIAT
-126 ENDTLISINCQ
+126 ENDTLISINCK
-137 DENSLNNAIQK
+137 DKNSLNDVIQK
-148 AEQLLVSNTGNAEN
+148 AERLLTSNTTKSKN
-162 EFNNLASALDSFSDA
+162 EFNSLASALDAFDNA

-182 SIPGQFVKEI
+182 SIPGQFVKEM
-192 ATELIKK
+192 ATELIRK

-208 HVPLQDEIYLKNL
+208 HVPLEDEIYLKNL

-228 LMGPEAGT
+228 FMGPEAGT

-249 VRNGSVGIIGASG
+249 VRSGSVGIIGASG

-279 SNAIGVGGRDLQ
+279 SHGIGVGGRDLRN
-291 KDMDGMM
+291 DIGGMM
-298 TMKTMEIFENDP
+298 TMKTMEIFEDDP
-310 NTKSILLVSK
+310 NTKAVLLVSK
-320 PVDDNV
+320 PVGDDV

-338 KKNYVLCLVGDNENR
+338 KKNYVICLIGDNENR

-369 LKILKS
+369 LKILKYVN
-375 LDDDVYKKTKDIV
+375 DDAYKKTKDVIR
-388 KNQVDDSIKLAESLS
+388 KQVDDSIKLAELLS
-403 KDLNME
+403 NDLNSE

-446 YSIKGSAPSK
+446 YSIKGNAASK

-487 EDANDPNV
+487 EDADDPNV

-504 GINAAKNTIAFH
+504 GINAAKNTMAFH
-516 AETIKKAIQ
+516 AETIKKAIEN
-525 TADEKGRKL
+525 AKEKGRKL
-534 SVFVYVCGTEKD
+534 SVFAYICGTEKD
-546 VSENELQ
+546 VSKNELK
-553 MLKDSGAEIFT
+553 LLTDSGAKLFA
-564 SNALMSFAAAL
+564 SNSLMSFAAAL

-582 NLIKKIR
+582 SLIKKIR
-589 AEFLEGG
+589 AEFLEGE
-596 LF
+596 LL

>member
-1 MVPQPW
+1 
-7 SLNNAS
+7 
-13 VTRATFVT
+13 
-21 SACAVGKLMPMI
+21 MPII

-40 NNPTPKLFVF
+40 KRPTPKLFVF

-55 IKGIEKLFVI
+55 IKGIEKLFDI
-65 SMIINIIKKN
+65 SMIVNIIKKN

-88 QLKDEEGV
+88 QIKDEQGV
-96 IDAAI
+96 VDAAI
-101 IMCTELNKNAL
+101 VMGTDLNKNTL

-137 DENSLNNAIQK
+137 DENSLSNAIQK
-148 AEQLLVSNTGNAEN
+148 AEQLLTSISAKAKN
-162 EFNNLASALDSFSDA
+162 EFTSLASALDTFSDA

-182 SIPGQFVKEI
+182 SIPGQFVKEM
-192 ATELIKK
+192 ATELINK
-199 QLHLFVFSD
+199 QLNLFVFSD
-208 HVPLQDEIYLKNL
+208 HVPLEDEIYLKNL

-228 LMGPEAGT
+228 FMGPEAGT

-249 VRNGSVGIIGASG
+249 VRKGSIGIIGASG

-279 SNAIGVGGRDLQ
+279 SHGIGVGGRDLRN
-291 KDMDGMM
+291 DIGGMM
-298 TMKTMEIFENDP
+298 TMKAMEIFENDP
-310 NTKSILLVSK
+310 NTKAVLLVSK
-320 PVDDNV
+320 PVDNYI

-338 KKNYVLCLVGDNENR
+338 KKNYVLCLIGDNENSV
-353 EDSAKIKFS
+353 DTAKIKFS
-362 KSIQTSV
+362 KSIQMSV
-369 LKILKS
+369 LKILKL
-375 LDDDVYKKTKDIV
+375 LDDNVYKKTKDV
-388 KNQVDDSIKLAESLS
+388 VRNQINDSIKLSESLS
-403 KDLNME
+403 KDLNE
-409 QKFVRGF
+409 GQKFIRGF

-431 QMIGKVHSNLSSDDE
+431 QMIGKIYSNLSSDDE
-446 YSIKGSAPSK
+446 YSIKGNVSSK

-482 KNRIL
+482 RNRIL

-504 GINAAKNTIAFH
+504 GINAAKNTMAFH

-525 TADEKGRKL
+525 TAKEQGRKL
-534 SVFVYVCGTEKD
+534 SVFAYICGTEKD
-546 VSENELQ
+546 VSENELK
-553 MLKDSGAEIFT
+553 LLTDSGAKLFT

-575 VVKNLDE
+575 VVNKSDE

-589 AEFLEGG
+589 AEFLEGE
-596 LF
+596 LI